1 MNKWL
6 NQDIFFLV
14 SCHPNTLLTLTFFI
28 KQRAWC
34 ASCTLMEYQIYD
46 KGYQKDN
53 KFHEKFQI
61 YLLQVLKVI
70 WTRREL

>member
-1 MNKWL
+1 
-6 NQDIFFLV
+6 
-14 SCHPNTLLTLTFFI
+14 
-28 KQRAWC
+28 
-34 ASCTLMEYQIYD
+34 MEYQIYD